1 MTPRRVFHERG
12 DTILVVD
19 SGGLVGSSLIA
30 DLLSRRQSVR
40 ALVPDAGRSPVLP
53 SVDVVQGDPGDASA
67 LMHTLEGVDRLF
79 LGGDPS
85 PDSVRGNRIAIQLA
99 REAGVRLVV
108 RRSMLGAVSSSP
120 ATVLKQH
127 GLCDL
132 ALESSGVPYVILRAN
147 LPLQTVVRRT
157 IPSIDAA
164 GRFRVNAGGARI
176 SMVDERDVAA
186 AAAVVLTEP
195 GHEGRRYDLTGP
207 EALTFAEIARRLAR
221 AIGWPTT
228 YLDTP
233 DDAIHALLLDEG
245 MDAWL
250 AEATIGLFAD
260 YRRSG
265 PFGYAAAVTESVE
278 RLTRASPR
286 TLDGLIAE
294 WLPPP
299 SPPAA

>member
-1 MTPRRVFHERG
+1 
-12 DTILVVD
+12 
-19 SGGLVGSSLIA
+19 
-30 DLLSRRQSVR
+30 
-40 ALVPDAGRSPVLP
+40 
-53 SVDVVQGDPGDASA
+53 
-67 LMHTLEGVDRLF
+67 
-79 LGGDPS
+79 
-85 PDSVRGNRIAIQLA
+85 
-99 REAGVRLVV
+99 
-108 RRSMLGAVSSSP
+108 
-120 ATVLKQH
+120 
-127 GLCDL
+127 
-132 ALESSGVPYVILRAN
+132 
-147 LPLQTVVRRT
+147 VRRT

-207 EALTFAEIARRLAR
+207 EALTFAEIARRPAR
-221 AIGWPTT
+221 AIGWPST

-233 DDAIHALLLDEG
+233 DDAIHALLLGEG